1 MIKYNHGGDNLGL
14 GENIKQLRKN
24 KGLTQ
29 KELGELIGVKA
40 ITIRKY
46 ESNEREPNFE
56 TLYKIAD
63 VLEVS
68 INDLLGIEGKVKH
81 IIGNVEDLEKIEQ
94 MDEDNQKELS
104 YICETKDIP
113 KLICW
118 ICWRNQFLNSK
129 LASKGIE
136 VEFDHLLKNPSETI
150 DKENVFTSEMVL
162 LSQGLYKLFEIYLNN
177 FSANNSKNISNK
189 DFIAF
194 QNMTNDVLNALSKY
208 FNEENK

>member
-1 MIKYNHGGDNLGL
+1 MIKYKYGGDNLGL

-29 KELGELIGVKA
+29 KELGELIGVKS

-81 IIGNVEDLEKIEQ
+81 IIGNAEGLEKTEKLY
-94 MDEDNQKELS
+94 EDNQKELS
-104 YICETKDIP
+104 FICETKDIP
-113 KLICW
+113 KLIRW
-118 ICWRNQFLNSK
+118 ICWRNHTLNNK
-129 LASKGIE
+129 LHSKGIE
-136 VEFDHLLKNPSETI
+136 VEFDHLLRNPSETI
-150 DKENVFTSEMVL
+150 DKEKMFTTEIMLFSE
-162 LSQGLYKLFEIYLNN
+162 GLYKLFEIYLNN
-177 FSANNSKNISNK
+177 FPVNNDK

-194 QNMTNDVLNALSKY
+194 QNMTNDVLAALSKY
-208 FNEENK
+208 FNETTSQTKE